1 MYVSVIRQTQ
11 HFGKIFLFHWDI
23 FLQLIV
29 QNKKAKLNHK
39 FLQLINK
46 LYKDTV
52 AQFRIS
58 IKKKSRPINRSAFMV
73 DYTRKQNV

>member
-11 HFGKIFLFHWDI
+11 HFRKIFLFHWDI

-52 AQFRIS
+52 AQLRIS
-58 IKKKSRPINRSAFMV
+58 IKKSRPINRSTFMV
-73 DYTRKQNV
+73 DYIRKQNV